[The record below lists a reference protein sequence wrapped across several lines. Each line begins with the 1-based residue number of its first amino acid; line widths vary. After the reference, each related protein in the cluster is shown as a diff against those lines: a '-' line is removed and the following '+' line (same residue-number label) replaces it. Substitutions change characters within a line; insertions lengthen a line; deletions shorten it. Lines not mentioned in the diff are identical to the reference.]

1 MINGEYWLTG
11 DAYST
16 FADGDVGDYNHAMYA
31 FGSAIGLDED
41 QLSKLY
47 DAGVEANANGID
59 FRAAAEAW
67 IKEKLEP
74 DYHELDWTDPNLLMA
89 IREQDTVLDCMK
101 EFVGLFGPD
110 IESHCTDEDVI
121 RSLGMAYLVEA
132 GANEDY
138 LKWYLSDPQGDPR
151 DYAIEH
157 MGWIRVDG
165 DSFQMWTFTDGELS
179 EIRNFDG
186 WPEEDDDD
194 NELKSSSQDVGIEE
208 LSTNKHFSVPLRMLF
223 DEQLSAKDIVAL
235 MENEEALGKYEHANK
250 QYEGE
255 EHEHLALNPALQVP
269 LEDHEDYI
277 DIGHGKGGV
286 SWVWSHNANKI
297 QLRSHMAN
305 EYYHFKGRYDPK
317 THEASV
323 LSPDHDDIVPDWLLV
338 RLEEKFGTGLR
349 VVAFNPGGSTM
360 NNSLKLNK
368 RIWRLVVRRA
378 TPRLRED
385 PRRADQDACE
395 RAVNAALEETG
406 IDVGSLRTGQIEGLW
421 ADVLCA
427 AATLDELQ
435 R

>member
-223 DEQLSAKDIVAL
+223 DEQLSATDIVAL
-235 MENEEALGKYEHANK
+235 MENDEAFEKYERANK

-255 EHEHLALNPALQVP
+255 EHEHLSLNPPGRDVRIPKIIYKLIA
-269 LEDHEDYI
+269 EFRRFWETKDARHINSGYCDHFA
-277 DIGHGKGGV
+277 K
-286 SWVWSHNANKI
+286 
-297 QLRSHMAN
+297 
-305 EYYHFKGRYDPK
+305 
-317 THEASV
+317 
-323 LSPDHDDIVPDWLLV
+323 
-338 RLEEKFGTGLR
+338 
-349 VVAFNPGGSTM
+349 
-360 NNSLKLNK
+360 
-368 RIWRLVVRRA
+368 
-378 TPRLRED
+378 
-385 PRRADQDACE
+385 
-395 RAVNAALEETG
+395 ALESELRRLG
-406 IDVGSLRTGQIEGLW
+406 IDAQAFEVLAEEGEDDDVPSHAFVE
-421 ADVLCA
+421 ADGRFYDSEVPEGVDRVENLPCFKRWGFVPPKHKIMTLC
-427 AATLDELQ
+427 
-435 R
+435 